1 MATVATTTS
10 KANQANEGPVKV
22 LAERNPNVPVDRGMS
37 LKKSMALDSA
47 ESSESFDSSDEEM

>member
-1 MATVATTTS
+1 
-10 KANQANEGPVKV
+10 V